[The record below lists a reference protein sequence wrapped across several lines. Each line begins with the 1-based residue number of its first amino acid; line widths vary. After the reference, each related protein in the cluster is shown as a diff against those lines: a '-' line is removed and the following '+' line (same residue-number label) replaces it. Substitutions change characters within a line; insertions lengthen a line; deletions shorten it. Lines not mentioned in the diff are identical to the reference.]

1 MNFKYLIIV
10 FITLPIMFG
19 CSNEKPTSEKLN
31 GFDSETFHQ
40 WEAKGNA
47 FANGPAGGG
56 KSPPAV
62 AG

>member
-1 MNFKYLIIV
+1 MNIRYAILFFL
-10 FITLPIMFG
+10 TLPLIFG
-19 CSNEKPTSEKLN
+19 CSDKKPSSVKLN

-40 WEAKGNA
+40 WEAKGSA